1 MLTLV
6 CVCNVGE
13 LFPGFG
19 LDFLANHFVEM
30 LTMFEE
36 IHRFLQSIITNKIIG
51 FNAMD
56 ITFNS
61 SVLDFESTIV

>member
-6 CVCNVGE
+6 CVCNIGE

-36 IHRFLQSIITNKIIG
+36 IHRF
-51 FNAMD
+51 
-56 ITFNS
+56 
-61 SVLDFESTIV
+61 

>member
-6 CVCNVGE
+6 CVCNIGE

-19 LDFLANHFVEM
+19 PDFLANHFVEM

-36 IHRFLQSIITNKIIG
+36 IHRFLFCVGIVGI
-51 FNAMD
+51 
-56 ITFNS
+56 
-61 SVLDFESTIV
+61 VLDFEGTIV